1 MQKPEKQEELKVLCR
16 LKTVES
22 PRCLSHPGTTG
33 ATQPALQEL
42 SEKHLLF
49 CFHCKPKS
57 ARLHLKLSGGA
68 VAGAWLLPREAAVNC

>member
-42 SEKHLLF
+42 SEKHPLF
-49 CFHCKPKS
+49 CFQ
-57 ARLHLKLSGGA
+57 LKA
-68 VAGAWLLPREAAVNC
+68 NDLPVCISNCLVVL